1 MVLGLMIIVLV
12 TARLPCTFILWRLGV
27 TQEGGVKN
35 HYFDMLGA
43 AWLKKV
49 SFAEGAWDVIY
60 RSLNMAR
67 DVIYRSLN

>member
-35 HYFDMLGA
+35 HDVDVLGA
-43 AWLKKV
+43 AWL
-49 SFAEGAWDVIY
+49 
-60 RSLNMAR
+60 
-67 DVIYRSLN
+67 